1 MTSTRSSMTFATG
14 PAEAVAGPDQVL
26 GIPRHLWSAPV
37 SEGRRPGPPPRL
49 TRLVWLAPMFAL
61 ISAYLAAAAALHGHV
76 HAAGWL
82 LASAIA
88 AILAGAVVIAVHGHR
103 AARYRAET
111 PR

>member
-1 MTSTRSSMTFATG
+1 MTSASSSTTSAAG
-14 PAEAVAGPDQVL
+14 PADAVAGPDQVL

-49 TRLVWLAPMFAL
+49 TRLVWLTPVLAL
-61 ISAYLAAAAALHGHV
+61 VSAYLAAAAASHGHV
-76 HAAGWL
+76 YAGGWL
-82 LASAIA
+82 LALAIA
-88 AILAGAVVIAVHGHR
+88 AILTGAVVLAVHGHR